1 MTVVDRL
8 DVAGNDRNC
17 AVWKQALDG
26 RRKAQICW
34 TIDVP
39 RWKQALCAALRGWGQ
54 RHGGVRR
61 PQPGSSNL
69 SRNASSSPFLA
80 PARPIGTYRCAA
92 PRALRRDRR

>member
-39 RWKQALCAALRGWGQ
+39 RWKQALCAALRG
-54 RHGGVRR
+54 
-61 PQPGSSNL
+61 
-69 SRNASSSPFLA
+69 
-80 PARPIGTYRCAA
+80 
-92 PRALRRDRR
+92 